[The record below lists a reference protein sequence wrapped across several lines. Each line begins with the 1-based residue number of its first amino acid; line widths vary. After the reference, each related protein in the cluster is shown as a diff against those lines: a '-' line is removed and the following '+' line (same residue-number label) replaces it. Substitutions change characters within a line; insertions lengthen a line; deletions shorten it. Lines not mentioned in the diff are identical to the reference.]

1 MKAEKS
7 QCKIKLLQSEPGI
20 LTWLKIPFLL
30 SSIPTLP
37 ALRLILQWSS
47 AWNCCREKFL
57 LCSFSAFLFLLCRS
71 ADTADIQFFH
81 KLRTI
86 YFSGF
91 SPLILEGNNGLIR
104 TINLSVVVTTCGSA
118 LSTPFVALLK
128 RIAFL
133 AVENIVAESVWDGII
148 SSLSVF
154 PICGYFFFALGAEKD
169 WKMFK
174 TMVNWKKSSSK
185 QLSGNSAKELAYG
198 HRKNDGSY

>member
-1 MKAEKS
+1 MYAIKFPEHRYKFEYKSRNETPKMKTEQS
-7 QCKIKLLQSEPGI
+7 QCKIELLQSEPGI
-20 LTWLKIPFLL
+20 LTWLRIPLLL
-30 SSIPTLP
+30 SSISTLP

-118 LSTPFVALLK
+118 LSTPWSVSLFLLW
-128 RIAFL
+128 RI
-133 AVENIVAESVWDGII
+133 
-148 SSLSVF
+148 SLQ
-154 PICGYFFFALGAEKD
+154 K
-169 WKMFK
+169 
-174 TMVNWKKSSSK
+174 
-185 QLSGNSAKELAYG
+185 AYEME
-198 HRKNDGSY
+198 

>member
-1 MKAEKS
+1 MRHSNFGPCFYAKNLGSKPPVQGSFFYRNETPKMKTEKS

-20 LTWLKIPFLL
+20 LTWLRIPFLL
-30 SSIPTLP
+30 SSIPT
-37 ALRLILQWSS
+37 LRLILQWSS

-148 SSLSVF
+148 SSLIVF
-154 PICGYFFFALGAEKD
+154 PICGYFFLP
-169 WKMFK
+169 
-174 TMVNWKKSSSK
+174 
-185 QLSGNSAKELAYG
+185 
-198 HRKNDGSY
+198 